1 MLFQNNVKDYAIIG
15 EAALRLALVKKEI
28 CISSLIAMLEQ
39 MAECNESDLMLN
51 ELSEA
56 RNWLK
61 TFLTQDLNS
70 VDEPYLLAL
79 IDCN

>member
-1 MLFQNNVKDYAIIG
+1 MLFQTDVKDYAIIG

-28 CISSLIAMLEQ
+28 SISSLIAMLEP
-39 MAECNESDLMLN
+39 MAECSENELMLN
-51 ELSEA
+51 EISEA

>member
-28 CISSLIAMLEQ
+28 SISSLIAMLEQ

-70 VDEPYLLAL
+70 LDEPYLLAL

>member
-28 CISSLIAMLEQ
+28 SISSLIAMLEQ

>member
-1 MLFQNNVKDYAIIG
+1 MLFQNDVKDCAILG
-15 EAALRLALVKKEI
+15 ESALRLALVKKEI
-28 CISSLIAMLEQ
+28 SISSLIAMLEQ
-39 MAECNESDLMLN
+39 MAECNENELMLN

>member
-28 CISSLIAMLEQ
+28 SISSLIAMLEQ

-56 RNWLK
+56 RNWLN

>member
-28 CISSLIAMLEQ
+28 SISSLIAMLEQ
-39 MAECNESDLMLN
+39 MAECNEGDLMLN